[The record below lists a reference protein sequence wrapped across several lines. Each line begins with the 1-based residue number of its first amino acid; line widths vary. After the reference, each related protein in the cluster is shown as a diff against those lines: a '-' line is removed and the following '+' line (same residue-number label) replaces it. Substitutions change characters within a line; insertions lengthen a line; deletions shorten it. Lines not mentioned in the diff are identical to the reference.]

1 MILRA
6 KMIKKSLKFIA
17 LIFGLFITLTI
28 AVTIVVKSMI
38 NPNDYIDELERILN
52 IQNVDITI
60 EEDISWLSLPSF
72 GLKLNNVSLKRG
84 NELYS
89 KINEIT
95 VRLNYLSL
103 LNLPLSGL
111 DGIQLN
117 GVSRGGNIVI
127 QSQFSD
133 VPLKVSN
140 IDITVDG
147 FSKGLDDLKVKFFA
161 TLLDKFDIQG
171 KM

>member
-1 MILRA
+1 
-6 KMIKKSLKFIA
+6 MIKKSLKFIA

-28 AVTIVVKSMI
+28 AMTIVVKSMI
-38 NPNDYIDELERILN
+38 NPNDYIDELERSLSTQN
-52 IQNVDITI
+52 IDITI

-72 GLKLNNVSLKRG
+72 GLKLNNVSLQRG
-84 NELYS
+84 NQLYS

-117 GVSRGGNIVI
+117 GLIRGGNIVI

-140 IDITVDG
+140 IDIAVNG
-147 FSKGLDDLKVKFFA
+147 VSKGLDDLKVKKIKKK
-161 TLLDKFDIQG
+161 LKINL
-171 KM
+171 

>member
-1 MILRA
+1 MLSTVNLRK

-38 NPNDYIDELERILN
+38 NPNDYIDELERSLST
-52 IQNVDITI
+52 QNVDITI

-72 GLKLNNVSLKRG
+72 GLKLNNVSLQRG

-103 LNLPLSGL
+103 LNLPLKMNFIKL
-111 DGIQLN
+111 
-117 GVSRGGNIVI
+117 R
-127 QSQFSD
+127 
-133 VPLKVSN
+133 PELKVN
-140 IDITVDG
+140 I
-147 FSKGLDDLKVKFFA
+147 K
-161 TLLDKFDIQG
+161 
-171 KM
+171 